1 MDGFWG
7 WLLAVGLYYA
17 IRAAFS
23 DAKAN
28 STADRSSRG
37 ATGSRQID
45 TLEVRARRDVLRLET
60 REAPCFSVEI
70 RGRLSKQFEVN
81 AVSVLSLVDETGE
94 ESHPVISTLEDQQEQ
109 DSRVFQERKKIG
121 RLPQDAYLDE
131 WTHVGLVIPEA
142 LITPFSGSR
151 RLSAVV
157 RIMPESQ
164 VEQIGLGFH
173 QESTRVLMMAHC
185 QFPVTIEEVGYI
197 EARERH
203 QEALEII
210 VRTAVAMAAKDNGIQ
225 REEATIIKRWMKEQ
239 VASVGHRYKEDLK
252 ERLNAALKE
261 AHTTALSGSLFV
273 EPLVDK
279 LASFSLPS
287 ANRQLL
293 DLLSEVAGADSE
305 LAAAELE
312 MIRDVGRRLG
322 ISQSEVEAL
331 SEARFLASGVQISTE
346 TSGESLLGI
355 DPSWSKDQ
363 IRTHLRKEFAKWN
376 GRIQA
381 LSTDE
386 EREKAQSMIDLIAE
400 LRQKYS

>member
-1 MDGFWG
+1 
-7 WLLAVGLYYA
+7 L
-17 IRAAFS
+17 IRTAFS
-23 DAKAN
+23 DAKTN
-28 STADRSSRG
+28 SAAYRSSQGR
-37 ATGSRQID
+37 AGSVQLD
-45 TLEVRARRDVLRLET
+45 CLEVRAKRHVLPLET
-60 REAPCFSVEI
+60 REVPCFVVEI
-70 RGRLSKQFEVN
+70 RGRLSTQFEVN
-81 AVSVLSLVDETGE
+81 AVSVLSLVDVTGE

-142 LITPFSGSR
+142 LITPFSGAR

-239 VASVGHRYKEDLK
+239 VASVSHRHQDDLK

-261 AHTTALSGSLFV
+261 AHTTALSGSLII

-279 LASFSLPS
+279 LASFALPS

-331 SEARFLASGVQISTE
+331 SEARFLASGVQISTD

-355 DPSWSKDQ
+355 DPSWSHEQ